1 MRLKVAAIGA
11 ALLSLTTLLIEVWTE
26 WYVDQFLTD
35 GGIGGWLPQLE
46 TAGQTAVAYL
56 YVSRAVTFTLSVFG
70 IAALGYWVGLQLDLT
85 SEYRSL
91 LGYFAVGGGSGY
103 LLAIPLMGLISGE
116 VGSWSAL
123 SVVFLAGAA
132 VATGIQFALTGL
144 AGAALAVFGFTSVTR
159 QDSIATSDTETQLDS
174 R

>member
-11 ALLSLTTLLIEVWTE
+11 VLISLTTLLIEVWTE
-26 WYVDQFLTD
+26 WYVDQFLRD

-46 TAGQTAVAYL
+46 TTGQTAVAYL
-56 YVSRAVTFTLSVFG
+56 YVSQAVTFTLSVFG

-159 QDSIATSDTETQLDS
+159 QDSIATSDTETQIDS